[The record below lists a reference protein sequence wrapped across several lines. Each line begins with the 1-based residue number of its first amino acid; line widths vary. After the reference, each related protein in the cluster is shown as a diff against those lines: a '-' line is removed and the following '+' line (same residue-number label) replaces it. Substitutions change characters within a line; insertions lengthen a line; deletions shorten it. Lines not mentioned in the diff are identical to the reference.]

1 MIKVLCNEQVRI
13 VDRSTI
19 ERKNIRPLDLMEQAA
34 SACTTW
40 LLNRIPEGSDFL
52 VVAGQGNN
60 GGDGMAIARMLWQ
73 RGKSVDVVV
82 VDGTGTPSDGFRTNT
97 ERWNKLIGKDV
108 RVVKSAK
115 ELPARTNETVIIDA
129 LFGSGLN
136 RPASDTAADVIK
148 ALNEGEG
155 RIISIDIPSGLFA
168 DRPTPEKSSV
178 IRSTTTLCLQI
189 PRMAFFLPEYQEFV
203 GNWELIDIGLDTE
216 AIAEAP
222 AEAFIL
228 SHRDIAALQPPRPL
242 HGHKGTFGHALL
254 LAGSRG
260 KAGAAVL
267 TAGACLR
274 SGAGLVTVRTPGSC
288 VIPVQVNCPEAMCDP
303 EPEDEFLDEV
313 VKTEPYDAIGIGPGL
328 GASRQTGNVV
338 KRVIQDHPGPL
349 VIDADA
355 LNILSDNPTW
365 LAFLPAGTI
374 LTPHPGEFARLAG
387 KISDSF
393 DRIKAQQDLAKKH
406 NVFILLKGRFST
418 IACPDG
424 QLYIN
429 PTGNH
434 GMAKGGSG
442 DALTGLITGLLASG
456 LSPMRAVLTGAY
468 VHGLAGDL
476 CAKENHPVGMT
487 SGDLVSYIPSAFK
500 AIEESL

>member
-1 MIKVLCNEQVRI
+1 VQILK
-13 VDRSTI
+13 ST
-19 ERKNIRPLDLMEQAA
+19 
-34 SACTTW
+34 T
-40 LLNRIPEGSDFL
+40 
-52 VVAGQGNN
+52 
-60 GGDGMAIARMLWQ
+60 
-73 RGKSVDVVV
+73 
-82 VDGTGTPSDGFRTNT
+82 
-97 ERWNKLIGKDV
+97 
-108 RVVKSAK
+108 
-115 ELPARTNETVIIDA
+115 ELPERTTDTYIIDA
-129 LFGSGLN
+129 IFGSGLN
-136 RPASDTAADVIK
+136 RPASGTAADVIN
-148 ALNEGEG
+148 ALNEGAG
-155 RIISIDIPSGLFA
+155 NILSIDIPSGLFA
-168 DRPTPEKSSV
+168 DRATPERSSI
-178 IRSTTTLCLQI
+178 IRAATTLCLQI
-189 PRMAFFLPEYQEFV
+189 PRMAFFLPEYQDFV
-203 GNWELIDIGLDTE
+203 GSWELIDIGLDTD
-216 AIAEAP
+216 AIAEAS

-228 SHRDIAALQPPRPL
+228 SHRDIAALQPLRPL

-267 TAGACLR
+267 ATGACLR

-303 EPEDEFLDEV
+303 EPEDEYLDEV

-328 GASRQTGNVV
+328 GTSRQTGNVV

-393 DRIKAQQDLAKKH
+393 DRIKAQQDFAKKH
-406 NVFILLKGRFST
+406 NLFILLKGRFST

-487 SGDLVSYIPSAFK
+487 SGDLVSYIPSAFRT
-500 AIEESL
+500 IEESL